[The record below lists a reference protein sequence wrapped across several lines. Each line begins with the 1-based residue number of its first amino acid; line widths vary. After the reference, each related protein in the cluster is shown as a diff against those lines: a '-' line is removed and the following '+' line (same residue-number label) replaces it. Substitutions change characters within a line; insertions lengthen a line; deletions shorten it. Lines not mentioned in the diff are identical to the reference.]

1 MDKQSMTLF
10 IVVYSI
16 AGLLL
21 LLQAVLGIRKGQ
33 SMKQIGKGLLGPLG
47 IIIGTLIIWYSM
59 AETGN
64 MLSDIFKF

>member
-1 MDKQSMTLF
+1 MDKQSTTLF
-10 IVVYSI
+10 IVIYSI

-21 LLQAVLGIRKGQ
+21 LLQVVLGMRKGQ
-33 SMKQIGKGLLGPLG
+33 SMKQIAKELLGPLG

-64 MLSDIFKF
+64 MLGDIFKF